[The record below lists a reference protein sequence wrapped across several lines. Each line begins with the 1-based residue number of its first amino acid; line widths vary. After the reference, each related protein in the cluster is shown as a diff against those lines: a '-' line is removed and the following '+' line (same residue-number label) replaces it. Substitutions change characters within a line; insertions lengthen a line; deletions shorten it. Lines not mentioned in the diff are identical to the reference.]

1 MTVLLTIVYLV
12 GIFTLLVAAH
22 EFGHMWVAKRFKMK
36 VEEFA
41 IGIGPI
47 LARLWRGRDG
57 TLYTIRAFP
66 VGGFVKIPGMLPDE
80 EHIEGSFQSKPLYA
94 RFLTVLADLWRASCS
109 ATCCSW

>member
-57 TLYTIRAFP
+57 T
-66 VGGFVKIPGMLPDE
+66 VDD
-80 EHIEGSFQSKPLYA
+80 
-94 RFLTVLADLWRASCS
+94 ADLLEVLFNFGNGC
-109 ATCCSW
+109 

>member
-1 MTVLLTIVYLV
+1 MLLTIIYLV

-47 LARLWRGRDG
+47 LGYGVDATARC
-57 TLYTIRAFP
+57 IRFEP
-66 VGGFVKIPGMLPDE
+66 
-80 EHIEGSFQSKPLYA
+80 SQSVALL
-94 RFLTVLADLWRASCS
+94 RFRA
-109 ATCCSW
+109 CCPTKRI